1 MSKLIASKAK
11 EKFMRELYEFCLQH
25 ETCSGCPMKKT
36 CIKSGLEQK
45 YTIVYEEYLINMEK
59 LKNGK

>member
-1 MSKLIASKAK
+1 MSKLIVSKAK

-25 ETCSGCPMKKT
+25 ESCSRCPMQKT
-36 CIKSGLEQK
+36 CLKSGLEQK
-45 YTIVYEEYLINMEK
+45 YSIVYEEYLLNMEK